1 MEGPFADLTYDLVFK
16 KVFTDKEILFGFLN
30 AIGAAGKNL
39 TITSINNVERPE
51 ANATLLYDIHCT
63 LSNNIS
69 IIIELQKAQQ
79 RSQICD
85 RITRYLGRD
94 YSVQARKKGSSY
106 LLDPVHAVVITCFTL
121 NLEASRSGSLRQVY
135 EMLCTEGDPEENIS
149 VRYGQLYRHLW
160 MQLPLAPEEI
170 DLDSTE
176 VEKWAFL
183 LAKSHMLGS
192 TPPAPLIS
200 SEPLKRY
207 VVLGHLFM
215 HHVNLLIAKDG
226 MIIILLLLF
235 IFKGA
240 ESCEALSN
248 DNK

>member
-1 MEGPFADLTYDLVFK
+1 MEGPFADMTYDLVFK

-30 AIGAAGKNL
+30 AIGAAGENL

-51 ANATLLYDIHCT
+51 ANATVLYDIHCT

-85 RITRYLGRD
+85 RIIRYVARD
-94 YSVQARKKGSSY
+94 YSVQARKKGRSY

-121 NLEASRSGSLRQVY
+121 NSEASRSGSLLQVY
-135 EMLCTEGDPEENIS
+135 ERFCSKGDPEENLLA
-149 VRYGQLYRHLW
+149 RYKQLNHDLW
-160 MQLPLAPEEI
+160 IQLPLAPEEI

-176 VEKWAFL
+176 LEKWTFL
-183 LAKSHMLGS
+183 LAKSHMMGS
-192 TPPAPLIS
+192 TPPAPLMS

-215 HHVNLLIAKDG
+215 HHVNLLIARMG
-226 MIIILLLLF
+226 
-235 IFKGA
+235 
-240 ESCEALSN
+240 
-248 DNK
+248 